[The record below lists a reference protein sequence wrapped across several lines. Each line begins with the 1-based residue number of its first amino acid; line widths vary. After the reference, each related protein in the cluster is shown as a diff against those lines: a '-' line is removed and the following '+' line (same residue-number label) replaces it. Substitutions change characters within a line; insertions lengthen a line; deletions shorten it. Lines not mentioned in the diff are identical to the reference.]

1 MLELMEETNGALNAG
16 DKPSKAEW
24 LQARGLDPQR
34 VPQHVAIIMDGNGR
48 WANNRGEQRVVG
60 HLHGVDAVR
69 SAVQTALA
77 AGVRYLTLYAF
88 STENWN
94 RPKEEVDALMDLLV
108 NTLVKE
114 VDDLAEKQVRLRAIG
129 DLSSLPGKAQAQLRE
144 AMTRTEGMEGLDLVL
159 ALSYSSKWEI
169 VEAVRGIMREGIA
182 PEDVTAATID
192 GYLSTAGLPD
202 PELMIRTSGERR
214 ISNFLLWQLAYAEF
228 HFASVLWPDFREEHF
243 VHAIQDFQH
252 RERRFGGV
260 LDTNHNE
267 VKPEE
272 STWTES

>member
-1 MLELMEETNGALNAG
+1 MAENT
-16 DKPSKAEW
+16 SRTKAEEPINPSAW
-24 LQARGLDPQR
+24 LKERGLDPDR
-34 VPQHVAIIMDGNGR
+34 IPRHVAIIMDGNGR

-77 AGVRYLTLYAF
+77 CGVRYLTLYAF

-108 NTLVKE
+108 QTLVKE
-114 VDDLAEKQVRLRAIG
+114 VDDLAEKKVRLRAIG
-129 DLSSLPGKAQAQLRE
+129 DLSSLPEKAQAQLHA
-144 AMTRTEGMEGLDLVL
+144 AMDRTAGMEGLDLVL

-169 VEAVRGIMREGIA
+169 VEAVRSMIRDGIA
-182 PEDVTAATID
+182 VDEVTTACID

-228 HFASVLWPDFREEHF
+228 HFSSVLWPDFREEHF
-243 VHAIQDFQH
+243 VHAIQDYQN
-252 RERRFGGV
+252 RERRFGG
-260 LDTNHNE
+260 LMDTNHTG
-267 VKPEE
+267 VKPDTTTTKA
-272 STWTES
+272 S